1 MLLAFF
7 LLAGAADLVPVRW
20 TSTDPKSLDLLRD
33 TPVNCVLLEPA
44 YWDPAFVRQAAE
56 RHVTT
61 LGIVHSPEDGR
72 RAAQVKLSGVVIEGE
87 YDPAVGDAVR
97 SALKGTPVAVIE
109 LPSRGRIRLDSPDP
123 VVGTWQGLWPGIEIE
138 HGGKVSLGPTS
149 APWVNTNTG
158 FLRWVRA
165 ATTAAVWLGERPPAG
180 TVFPAER
187 YCLAVADAA
196 MAGARWIIALDD
208 DLQKKLLDRDT
219 AALQAWKKIGVY
231 VRYFAAQPEWRAYR
245 PYSEFVLVQGAASG
259 GLLSSG
265 LLDML
270 SVQHTAVRAIP
281 TGTVNAKSLRQARV
295 VLNVDADS
303 LQAQQKQDLEAFQA
317 AGGTVIAP
325 PGDWHFPKTAPNQTV
340 PSRQQMNQMQPVWEA
355 TYNATARKNFGVRTF
370 NTSGVLF
377 NLLAAPDGKSMLVHL
392 LNYQDLPADDVTVF
406 VLGSW
411 KRARLYSPDAPVREM
426 PVYAVKDGTGVDIA
440 KIPVLATLRLDRD
453 VILNPAS
460 GAFR

>member
-1 MLLAFF
+1 MLLALF
-7 LLAGAADLVPVRW
+7 LLGGAADLVPVRW
-20 TSTDPKSLDLLRD
+20 NSADPKSLDLLRN
-33 TPVNCVLLEPA
+33 TPVNCVLLEA
-44 YWDPAFVRQAAE
+44 ANWVPAFVKKAAE
-56 RHVTT
+56 RHVAT
-61 LGIVHSPEDGR
+61 LGVVHPGAGLVDQAH
-72 RAAQVKLSGVVIEGE
+72 RAAHLKLAGVVLEGE
-87 YDPAVGDAVR
+87 YDLATAEGLR
-97 SALKGTPVAVIE
+97 SALAGTDIAVIE
-109 LPSRGRIRLDSPDP
+109 LASRGRIRLDSADP
-123 VVGTWQGLWPGIEIE
+123 VIGTWQGLWPGIEIE

-165 ATTAAVWLGERPPAG
+165 ASTAEVWLGERPPPG

-196 MAGARWIIALDD
+196 MTGARWIIALDD
-208 DLQKKLLDRDT
+208 DLQKRLTDGDS
-219 AALQAWKKIGVY
+219 AALQAWEKITGY
-231 VRYFAAQPEWRAYR
+231 VRYFAAQPEWRDYH
-245 PYSEFVLVQGAASG
+245 PYSEFALVQGAVSG

-270 SVQHTAVRAIP
+270 SVQHTAVRAVP
-281 TGTVNAKSLRQARV
+281 TGTMNAKALHEARV

-303 LQAQQKQDLEAFQA
+303 LKAQQKQDLEAFQA
-317 AGGTVIAP
+317 AGGTVISP
-325 PGDWHFPKTAPNQTV
+325 PADWHFPKTAPDQTV

-377 NLLAAPDGKSMLVHL
+377 NLLATSDGKSMLVHL

-411 KRARLYSPDAPVREM
+411 KRARMYRPDAPVQEM
-426 PVYAVKDGTGVDIA
+426 PVYSVKDGTGVDIK
-440 KIPVLATLRLDRD
+440 KIPVLATLRLD
-453 VILNPAS
+453 
-460 GAFR
+460 